1 MKRNGWFWLCLVLLI
16 YLYFLTTDRCGVLQ
30 ISHWTFH
37 SFHFLNPTKY
47 VKKSRLKTAI
57 NIFIVVSFCCS
68 MSLESVRLGPN
79 LRRRKAIWLVIGLLF
94 IKEINFKNVNF
105 IMIINKNNADIS
117 HFLPLQ
123 QFPSSALF
131 LWTNEQTKTII

>member
-1 MKRNGWFWLCLVLLI
+1 MKRNGWFWLVWFVVI
-16 YLYFLTTDRCGVLQ
+16 YLYFLTTDRQ
-30 ISHWTFH
+30 IRSSTDFTLDIL
-37 SFHFLNPTKY
+37 FFPTKY
-47 VKKSRLKTAI
+47 VQKSRLKTAI